1 MISVLFKHPLANPH
15 EDHCFFQ
22 ILLTFCEA
30 HHATFGFSSNFLGRL
45 IASNLLRVEATLLKF
60 GY

>member
-1 MISVLFKHPLANPH
+1 MISALFRHPLANPH

-30 HHATFGFSSNFLGRL
+30 PHATFRFSPNFLGRL
-45 IASNLLRVEATLLKF
+45 AASNLSRVEATLSKF